1 MKQPWNTLSKMI
13 SGGEIVVERIR
24 ITGKNI
30 ALEGEFE
37 LPLLSRLTEE
47 DQIFVAAF
55 VRCHGSIKEMEKLFG
70 VSYPTI
76 KGRLNRIG
84 EQFDFV
90 DINPPVDRQD
100 VLTRLDKG
108 EISVDE
114 AEELLRKSL

>member
-1 MKQPWNTLSKMI
+1 
-13 SGGEIVVERIR
+13 
-24 ITGKNI
+24 
-30 ALEGEFE
+30 
-37 LPLLSRLTEE
+37 
-47 DQIFVAAF
+47 
-55 VRCHGSIKEMEKLFG
+55 MEKLFG